1 MDAKQ
6 AFDAGNL
13 PAAIEAQVQKVKSTP
28 ADTRART
35 FLFELLCFAGE
46 WDRANKQL
54 DALSVQEA
62 QAAWGVSVY
71 QNLLAAEKTRQKVFR
86 EGVKPETFIDQPAWL
101 SLHLDAIGKLREG
114 DGAGATALLEQS
126 TQQQKT
132 VAGELNGQPV
142 TGLRDADDLLSPIL
156 EVMVM
161 RDYVWVPWEQ
171 VQSLSV
177 MPPQRPRDLV
187 WAAAK
192 LTLTDGVQRSCY
204 LPALYPNSSTAD
216 NDDAKLGRLT
226 DWVQIENGP
235 VRGLG
240 QHLLAIG
247 DSDIGLLE
255 LRTFSASV

>member
-6 AFDAGNL
+6 AFDSGNL
-13 PAAIEAQVQKVKSTP
+13 KGAIEAQTQKVKSAP
-28 ADTRART
+28 GDTRART
-35 FLFELLCFAGE
+35 FLFELLCFAGD

-62 QAAWGVSVY
+62 QAAWGVQVY
-71 QNLLAAEKTRQKVFR
+71 QNLLAAEKTRQKVFS
-86 EGVKPETFIDQPAWL
+86 EGVKPETFIDQPAFL
-101 SLHLDAIGKLREG
+101 SLHLDAISKLREG
-114 DGAGATALLEQS
+114 NGAAATALLEQS
-126 TQQQKT
+126 TAQQK
-132 VAGELNGQPV
+132 VLKGELNGNPV
-142 TGLRDADDLLSPIL
+142 SGLKNADDLLSPIL

-177 MPPQRPRDLV
+177 MPPQRPRDLI

-192 LTLTDGVQRSCY
+192 LTLTDGIQRSCY
-204 LPALYPNSSTAD
+204 LPALYPGSSAAD
-216 NDDAKLGRLT
+216 NDEAKLGRLT

-240 QHLLAIG
+240 QHLLMVG
-247 DSDIGLLE
+247 ESDIGLLE
-255 LRTFSASV
+255 IRTFTAEQ